1 MMKRGY
7 IYSVKDY
14 NNNPHKIVLMEDY
27 DGVSERIKAI
37 AFTHD
42 ENGSADS
49 PNMKFNKDFIVE
61 DDKDGNKYEFQWE
74 YQDVGRSTSII
85 TKGFLKLYANI
96 KPQIIGQVS
105 EAGLRWI
112 EDQNFEYIICD
123 ISIKKAS
130 QTNTN

>member
-1 MMKRGY
+1 
-7 IYSVKDY
+7 
-14 NNNPHKIVLMEDY
+14 MEDAPTEV
-27 DGVSERIKAI
+27 GRIKGY

-42 ENGSADS
+42 VKGGKIYKNILFPKEYVEKYDS
-49 PNMKFNKDFIVE
+49 N
-61 DDKDGNKYEFQWE
+61 GNKYEFQWE
-74 YQDVGRSTSII
+74 YQGVGRSTSII

-96 KPQIIGQVS
+96 NPQIIGQVS

-130 QTNTN
+130 QINTN